1 MNIVRDKNSLISCRV
16 PMLHGFSIALCEAIG
31 EMTRTNGHVVQFD
44 FCVSN
49 VKLLKMLLVTTGKFI
64 EAVFDAI
71 KIQII

>member
-1 MNIVRDKNSLISCRV
+1 
-16 PMLHGFSIALCEAIG
+16 MLHGFSIALCEAIG